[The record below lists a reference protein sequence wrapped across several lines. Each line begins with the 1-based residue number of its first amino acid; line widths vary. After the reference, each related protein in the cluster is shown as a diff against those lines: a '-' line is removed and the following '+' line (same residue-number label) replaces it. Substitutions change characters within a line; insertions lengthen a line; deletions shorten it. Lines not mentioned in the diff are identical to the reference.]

1 MVVLRSTATGRSA
14 PEKRAPSKV
23 VSAPSHSRWPDDSSR
38 SASVRQDLVDV
49 LVSLAI
55 FKGISRAALSR
66 IAAGMRCRRF
76 AKDTTIFRQG
86 DSARD
91 LFVLTSG
98 KVAVSV
104 ESGNP
109 EVPPVKII
117 EAPNWLG
124 ELGVLTGGPRF
135 VTITALVES
144 ETWVLSRRSF
154 AACVATH
161 PVIYRNLIPSLF
173 RRIQDTDREL
183 VEQSGLALERA
194 RLLGDLQQR
203 NAELAALT
211 EVTRAVS
218 EPLDLDKSLDTISTH
233 AAQVTRSDAAC
244 IFLFDPDRSAFSLRA
259 SYNMSA
265 DYIREVGERPMPPN
279 ATGPPDSP
287 LSRSLVV
294 RSATTRSPVQIA
306 DVAATS
312 DYPSRDL
319 LLRSG
324 YRSVLVVPLLRGERV
339 IGTMSVVRRQPLE
352 FSQRE
357 VELVTAFASHS
368 AIALDH
374 AQMFQEGE
382 ARNRDLTEA
391 LEQQTVTGEFLK
403 SVSRSTFDLQAV
415 LRSLVQSATRL
426 CDADIGLI
434 FRREGDEYRVAAD
447 CGLDE
452 GFGALMRLH
461 PIRSGRETLVGRS
474 AMECRAVHIPD
485 VLADPE
491 YHWPEAQRAG
501 GYRTG
506 LGVPLLKEGKPIGII
521 VLSRYAVRPFTEKQ
535 VHRLTTFADQ
545 ACIAIEN
552 VRLFTELQTL
562 TQERARSIE
571 GLRALGETIQ
581 AVKSSLELGEV
592 LTTIAE
598 QAAKL
603 CEADAGLITR
613 YVESEGTFRPTAG
626 WNTSQ
631 QLIQAIQA
639 GPPVWG
645 QGATGK
651 SAATGQPVQIPD
663 ILAES
668 AYPFREMLARE
679 GYRAILSIPMIR
691 DRTLLGTLA
700 VGRKAPGPF
709 SERHVELLS
718 TFANQTI
725 VAIEHAQ
732 LFQQLQAK
740 AGQLEEASHHKS
752 RFLANMS
759 HELRTPL
766 NAILGYTELV
776 LDDIYGEVPDR
787 IRDVL
792 TRVEKSGRH
801 LLSLINDV
809 LDLSKI
815 EAGQLALS
823 LADFSMKDVVQA
835 VFTAVESLAAEK
847 KITLTAAVPPGLPS
861 GRADERRITQVLLNL
876 VGNAIKFTEVG
887 EVRVE
892 VSANDGS
899 FRVAVSDTG
908 PGVPTTDREK
918 IFEAFRQ
925 ADSSIARKKGGT
937 GLGLSIARRIV
948 ELHGGRIWV
957 ESGAGKGSTFC
968 FTFPVRVDVQRETA

>member
-1 MVVLRSTATGRSA
+1 
-14 PEKRAPSKV
+14 
-23 VSAPSHSRWPDDSSR
+23 
-38 SASVRQDLVDV
+38 
-49 LVSLAI
+49 
-55 FKGISRAALSR
+55 
-66 IAAGMRCRRF
+66 MRRRRF
-76 AKDTTIFRQG
+76 AKGTTIFKQG
-86 DSARD
+86 DSARE
-91 LFVLTSG
+91 LFVLTTG

-104 ESGNP
+104 ESGDP

-117 EAPNWLG
+117 NAPNWLG
-124 ELGVLTGGPRF
+124 ELGVLTGDTRS

-144 ETWVLSRRSF
+144 ETWIMSRRSF
-154 AACVATH
+154 DACVATH
-161 PVIYRNLIPSLF
+161 PVIYRNVIPSLS

-183 VEQSGLALERA
+183 VEQSSLALERA

-203 NAELAALT
+203 NVELAALT
-211 EVTRAVS
+211 EITRAVS
-218 EPLDLDKSLDTISTH
+218 EPLDLDKSLETISTH

-244 IFLFDPDRSAFSLRA
+244 IFMYDPDRSTFILRA
-259 SYNMSA
+259 SYNTSKE
-265 DYIREVGERPMPPN
+265 YIQEAGERPMPPN
-279 ATGPPDSP
+279 GTGSPDSP

-294 RSATTRSPVQIA
+294 RSATTRLPVQIA
-306 DVAATS
+306 DVASSS

-339 IGTMSVVRRQPLE
+339 IGTMSVLRSQPLE
-352 FSQRE
+352 FAQRE
-357 VELVTAFASHS
+357 VELVTTFAGHS

-374 AQMFQEGE
+374 ARLFQEGE
-382 ARNRDLTEA
+382 AKNRDLTEA

-403 SVSRSTFDLQAV
+403 AVSRSTFDLESV
-415 LRSLVQSATRL
+415 LQSLVQSATRL
-426 CDADIGLI
+426 CDADIGFI
-434 FRREGDEYRVAAD
+434 FKREGDEYRVAAD
-447 CGLDE
+447 CGLTE
-452 GFGALMRLH
+452 GFSALMRQH

-501 GYRTG
+501 GYRTA
-506 LGVPLLKEGKPIGII
+506 LGIPLLKEGNPIGIM
-521 VLSRYAVRPFTEKQ
+521 VLARYAVRPFTEKQ

-552 VRLFTELQTL
+552 VRLFTELQAL
-562 TQERARSIE
+562 TQELARSIE

-598 QAAKL
+598 QATKL
-603 CEADAGLITR
+603 CEADASLITQ

-631 QLIQAIQA
+631 TLIQALQA
-639 GPPVWG
+639 GPPTWG
-645 QGATGK
+645 RGVTGK
-651 SAATGQPVQIPD
+651 SAATGRPAQIPD
-663 ILAES
+663 ILDEI
-668 AYPFREMLARE
+668 AYPFRELLARE

-725 VAIEHAQ
+725 IAIEHAQ
-732 LFQQLQAK
+732 LFQQLQEK
-740 AGQLEEASHHKS
+740 AGQLEEASRHKS
-752 RFLANMS
+752 HFLANMS

-766 NAILGYTELV
+766 NAILGYTELI
-776 LDDIYGEVPDR
+776 LDNIYGPVPDQ
-787 IRDVL
+787 IGDVL
-792 TRVEKSGRH
+792 KRVEKSGRH

-815 EAGQLALS
+815 EAGQLVLS
-823 LADFSMKDVVQA
+823 LSDFSMKDVIQT

-847 KITLTAAVPPGLPS
+847 KIALKAAIPPGLPS

-887 EVRVE
+887 EVQVE
-892 VSANDGS
+892 VSVTDGT

-908 PGVPTTDREK
+908 PGVPTADQEK

-925 ADSSIARKKGGT
+925 VDGSSARKKSGT
-937 GLGLSIARRIV
+937 GLGLSIAKRIV

-957 ESGAGKGSTFC
+957 ESAAGKGSTFC
-968 FTFPVRVDVQRETA
+968 FTFPVRVDAQRETA

>member
-1 MVVLRSTATGRSA
+1 
-14 PEKRAPSKV
+14 
-23 VSAPSHSRWPDDSSR
+23 
-38 SASVRQDLVDV
+38 
-49 LVSLAI
+49 
-55 FKGISRAALSR
+55 
-66 IAAGMRCRRF
+66 MRRRCF
-76 AKDTTIFRQG
+76 AKGTTIFKQG
-86 DSARD
+86 DSARE
-91 LFVLTSG
+91 LFVLTAG

-104 ESGNP
+104 ESGDP
-109 EVPPVKII
+109 EVPPVKTIA
-117 EAPNWLG
+117 APNWLG
-124 ELGVLTGGPRF
+124 ELGVLTGGPRS
-135 VTITALVES
+135 VTITALDEL

-154 AACVATH
+154 AAFVATH
-161 PVIYRNLIPSLF
+161 PVIYRNLLPSLS
-173 RRIQDTDREL
+173 RRIAETDREL
-183 VEQSGLALERA
+183 VEQSSLALERA
-194 RLLGDLQQR
+194 RLLGDIQQR
-203 NAELAALT
+203 NSELAALT
-211 EVTRAVS
+211 EVTQAVS
-218 EPLDLDKSLDTISTH
+218 EPLDLDNSLDTISTH

-244 IFLFDPDRSAFSLRA
+244 IFLFDPDRRTFSLRA
-259 SYNMSA
+259 SYNMSQE
-265 DYIREVGERPMPPN
+265 YIREVGERPMPPN
-279 ATGPPDSP
+279 GMGPPDSP

-294 RSATTRSPVQIA
+294 RSATSRLPVQIA
-306 DVAATS
+306 DVAATN

-339 IGTMSVVRRQPLE
+339 IGTMSVVRSRPLE
-352 FSQRE
+352 FSRRE
-357 VELVTAFASHS
+357 VELVTTFASHS

-374 AQMFQEGE
+374 ARLFQEAE

-403 SVSRSTFDLQAV
+403 AVSRSTFDLQAV
-415 LRSLVQSATRL
+415 LQSLVQSATRL

-447 CGLDE
+447 YGLEED
-452 GFGALMRLH
+452 FGALMRLH
-461 PIRSGRETLVGRS
+461 PIRSGRATLVGRT

-506 LGVPLLKEGKPIGII
+506 LGVPLLKEGNPIGII
-521 VLSRYAVRPFTEKQ
+521 VLARYAVRPFTEKQ
-535 VHRLTTFADQ
+535 VRRLTTFADQ

-562 TQERARSIE
+562 TQELARSIE

-598 QAAKL
+598 QATKL
-603 CEADAGLITR
+603 CEADAGLITQ
-613 YVESEGTFRPTAG
+613 YVESEGTFRPSAG

-631 QLIQAIQA
+631 QLIQALQA
-639 GPPVWG
+639 GPPTWG
-645 QGATGK
+645 RGVTGK
-651 SAATGQPVQIPD
+651 SAATGKPAQIPD
-663 ILAES
+663 ILDEAD
-668 AYPFREMLARE
+668 YPFREMLARE
-679 GYRAILSIPMIR
+679 GFRAILSIPMIR

-709 SERHVELLS
+709 PERHVELLS

-732 LFQQLQAK
+732 LFQQLQEK
-740 AGQLEEASHHKS
+740 AGQLEEASQHKS

-766 NAILGYTELV
+766 NAILGYTELI
-776 LDDIYGEVPDR
+776 LDNIYGAVPDQ

-792 TRVEKSGRH
+792 KRVEKSGRH

-815 EAGQLALS
+815 EAGQLVLS
-823 LADFSMKDVVQA
+823 MSDFSMKDVVQT
-835 VFTAVESLAAEK
+835 VFAAVESLAAEK
-847 KITLTAAVPPGLPS
+847 KIALIAEVPPGLPS
-861 GRADERRITQVLLNL
+861 GRADERLITQVLLNL
-876 VGNAIKFTEVG
+876 VGNAIKFTEIG
-887 EVRVE
+887 EVRVD
-892 VSANDGS
+892 VSVTDGT

-908 PGVPTTDREK
+908 PGVPVADQAK

-925 ADSSIARKKGGT
+925 GDSSSARKKSGT
-937 GLGLSIARRIV
+937 GLGLSIAKRIV
-948 ELHGGRIWV
+948 EMHGGRIWV
-957 ESGAGKGSTFC
+957 ESVAGKGATFR
-968 FTFPVRVDVQRETA
+968 FSFPVRVDAQRETA